1 MLRAIALRL
10 RLQPP
15 AALAGSFSDR
25 TSRDLLGQIVDELR
39 KDRTLL
45 VLDGVDRLWHEKEPD
60 AETWLAKLYESAAD
74 SNFAMVA
81 VLTGYRRP
89 LKVPWGLRI
98 DLTPL
103 SDEDS
108 SRLFIEVAKEKEME
122 RNLPA
127 LSESDA
133 LRSLIKTLDGI
144 PLAIKIMACTAAL
157 TVHKEGGTRA
167 DWESVLGKLRREWQ
181 AERDSFREKEES
193 LPEQQKPLAIQPLF
207 SLWVSLQVGLARD
220 ERAKQS
226 LALMGLLPEGMHEND
241 LAVLRQRFPDILGK
255 IDDLKRR
262 DIVFEEDN
270 RVRLE
275 PPILE
280 YAQRQL
286 TPEPQHKEVIANYYL
301 DKAITGQAIGWG
313 QPVGG
318 DATAAVI
325 EGLTAEANN
334 IEAFIR
340 EELKHGD
347 RPRGIRSALALGRFF
362 RFSGAAGDHRI
373 LKEALT
379 ASKPDG
385 DDEIELRAECFRV
398 LGGAVSKRWCARRS
412 IASAARRTDGD
423 RSGARSRSSTCR
435 CAQPLPPSSVPDSP
449 HRR

>member
-1 MLRAIALRL
+1 MEST
-10 RLQPP
+10 
-15 AALAGSFSDR
+15 GS
-25 TSRDLLGQIVDELR
+25 
-39 KDRTLL
+39 
-45 VLDGVDRLWHEKEPD
+45 
-60 AETWLAKLYESAAD
+60 
-74 SNFAMVA
+74 
-81 VLTGYRRP
+81 
-89 LKVPWGLRI
+89 
-98 DLTPL
+98 
-103 SDEDS
+103 
-108 SRLFIEVAKEKEME
+108 
-122 RNLPA
+122 
-127 LSESDA
+127 
-133 LRSLIKTLDGI
+133 
-144 PLAIKIMACTAAL
+144 
-157 TVHKEGGTRA
+157 GGTRA

-255 IDDLKRR
+255 IGDLKRR

-286 TPEPQHKEVIANYYL
+286 TPEPQHKDVIANYYL

-373 LKEALT
+373 LT
-379 ASKPDG
+379 A
-385 DDEIELRAECFRV
+385 C
-398 LGGAVSKRWCARRS
+398 
-412 IASAARRTDGD
+412 
-423 RSGARSRSSTCR
+423 
-435 CAQPLPPSSVPDSP
+435 
-449 HRR
+449 